1 MIPDV
6 NEIKALG
13 KFYTLNKQQLYPF
26 TNDSQ
31 VTLPYIYIYVKLQ
44 QMQYPKARKHS
55 PVSISKLEPFSTIIT
70 NTIIHDKSSNISF
83 KYDKTTN
90 THLCHW

>member
-31 VTLPYIYIYVKLQ
+31 VILPHIYIYEI
-44 QMQYPKARKHS
+44 AANA
-55 PVSISKLEPFSTIIT
+55 ISKST
-70 NTIIHDKSSNISF
+70 
-83 KYDKTTN
+83 
-90 THLCHW
+90 

>member
-26 TNDSQ
+26 TKNSQ
-31 VTLPYIYIYVKLQ
+31 VILPYIYMWNCSKCHIQ
-44 QMQYPKARKHS
+44 KH
-55 PVSISKLEPFSTIIT
+55 I
-70 NTIIHDKSSNISF
+70 NT
-83 KYDKTTN
+83 
-90 THLCHW
+90 LL